1 MEKIVLYDISL
12 DKERLEHAEEFDQ
25 PIPAYGPDQL
35 APGRKVSMHF
45 ELALAEGNIVDTN
58 FDKAPVEFVVGDG
71 NLLPGFEQ
79 ALYGLR
85 AGDEKALSIPAE
97 QAFGL
102 HLEANVHTFSRYRF
116 PADLSMEMGL
126 MINFADSAGNDQ
138 PGVITE
144 FDSSRVTIDFNHPL
158 AGKDILFKVKIF
170 SISTEQDKT

>member
-1 MEKIVLYDISL
+1 MEKIVLNDISL
-12 DKERLEHAEEFDQ
+12 EQEEPDKSALVDQGIQEFDQ
-25 PIPAYGPDQL
+25 DQL

-45 ELALAEGNIVDTN
+45 ELALAQEKPIDST
-58 FDKAPVEFVVGDG
+58 FDRDPVVFTVGDG

-79 ALYGLR
+79 ALFGIR
-85 AGDEKALSIPAE
+85 AGEERSLTIPPE

-102 HLEANVHTFSRYRF
+102 HLAANVHTFPRYRF
-116 PADLSMEMGL
+116 PADLSMAKGL
-126 MINFADSAGNDQ
+126 VINFADSAGNEQ

-170 SISTEQDKT
+170 SISTEQDNT